1 MLNNTANDQL
11 RLMQSGLSIVYTLL
25 NPCITSDV
33 RNVER
38 KLLLKLW
45 SLKFSIYLTY
55 FLELDLQPLTDVSEH
70 N

>member
-45 SLKFSIYLTY
+45 SSKFSIYLTY

>member
-33 RNVER
+33 RNVKR